1 MSKLTSARFWMAI
14 MFSAT
19 TCAGYLL
26 NLMPTEAFTALA
38 GMIVAHYFSKTRVN
52 ENPLKPRL

>member
-1 MSKLTSARFWMAI
+1 MNKLKSARFWMAL

-19 TCAGYLL
+19 ACAGYIMH
-26 NLMPTEAFTALA
+26 LMPTEAFMALT
-38 GMIVAHYFSKTRVN
+38 GMVVAHYFSKSRPN